1 MFTNRYPPT
10 FPDEYIR
17 SNIGTKNEL
26 VYIDP
31 TILNK
36 KRLVYENWHFLKNN
50 ISYEKRR
57 HEGWTP
63 CAYYD
68 QLNKAINASHSIFNY
83 SNFLAF
89 LPYLNNLPARELL
102 VLDEG
107 HLIEAEVLKHVGI
120 SISRNWFRKYF
131 PYFRIEPSDNDEYG
145 DDEIDRWGDFLMNCG
160 RGPAGSRFS
169 QPDAVALVREG
180 LERR

>member
-1 MFTNRYPPT
+1 
-10 FPDEYIR
+10 
-17 SNIGTKNEL
+17 

-50 ISYEKRR
+50 INYEKCR

-120 SISRNWFRKYF
+120 SLSGNWFRKYF

-145 DDEIDRWGDFLMNCG
+145 DDEIDRWVGFLDELWTRSGRIPVHSTG
-160 RGPAGSRFS
+160 RGRLGAGGIRKTITITSIITR
-169 QPDAVALVREG
+169 
-180 LERR
+180 